1 MQKRLH
7 ELVKRFLEGT
17 ATARERDE
25 VNRLLETDVID
36 EIMQKELYRLQ
47 RKNLDNPF
55 GLYSTSGVAPGEVM
69 EARARRGPDEILDG
83 RMPVMHAQPTPQ
95 GDHDIIEEIIHFRPQ
110 PEFKRIYLVAATVAA
125 LIAAIAFWWLTQ
137 HSDSDRTAQHNAG
150 PASSEAEKLAADFTL
165 YTGKHFVRLSDKTA
179 VTLNKGTELQVGHT
193 FGDGHRE
200 VTLRGEAYFDVH
212 HDAKKPF
219 IIHANG
225 ITVKV
230 LGTAFNV
237 RAYPGAND
245 VKVTVMRG
253 LVQVGSEEEVY
264 SLVRPH
270 EQISIALDTHE
281 FLVQEANLDQ
291 TEDWRKRFLSFEDT
305 RLEEVLRDI
314 HDVYGVEVV
323 LQRQSL
329 KDCPLTATFSDAA
342 PLEDVIGAVAQ
353 AYGMRYQISDDGR
366 TVTLEDG
373 SCR

>member
-1 MQKRLH
+1 MQNRLH

-17 ATARERDE
+17 ATLRERDE

-47 RKNLDNPF
+47 RKNIDNPF
-55 GLYSTSGVAPGEVM
+55 GLYSTSGVAPGEAQ
-69 EARARRGPDEILDG
+69 EARARRGPDEILEG
-83 RMPVMHAQPTPQ
+83 RMPVMHAEPTSH
-95 GDHDIIEEIIHFRPQ
+95 GDNDIIEEIIHFRPQ
-110 PEFKRIYLVAATVAA
+110 PEFKRLYLVAATVAA
-125 LIAAIAFWWLTQ
+125 LIMAGAFWWLTQ
-137 HSDSDRTAQHNAG
+137 HSDSNRTADHTGA
-150 PASSEAEKLAADFTL
+150 PVSSETEPTPADFTV
-165 YTGKHFVRLSDKTA
+165 YTGKHFVQLPDKTA
-179 VTLNKGTELQVGHT
+179 VTLNKGTELQVSHA
-193 FGDGHRE
+193 FGDAHRE

-212 HDAKKPF
+212 HDPKKPF

-237 RAYPGAND
+237 RAYPGANK
-245 VKVTVMRG
+245 VNVTVMRG
-253 LVQVGSEEEVY
+253 LVEVGSEDEVY

-291 TEDWRKRFLSFEDT
+291 TEDWRKRFMIFEDT

-314 HDVYGVEVV
+314 HDLYGAEVV
-323 LQRQSL
+323 LQQQSL
-329 KDCPLTATFSDAA
+329 KDCPLTATFSDEA
-342 PLEDVIGAVAQ
+342 PLEDVIRAVSQ
-353 AYGMRYQISDDGR
+353 AYGMRYRISDDGR
-366 TVTLEDG
+366 KVTLEDG

>member
-1 MQKRLH
+1 MQNRLH

-17 ATARERDE
+17 ATLRERDE

-47 RKNLDNPF
+47 RKNIDNPF
-55 GLYSTSGVAPGEVM
+55 GLYSTSGAAPGEAQ
-69 EARARRGPDEILDG
+69 EARTRRGPDEILEG
-83 RMPVMHAQPTPQ
+83 RVPALRSEPISQ
-95 GDHDIIEEIIHFRPQ
+95 GDNDIIEEIIHFRPQ
-110 PEFKRIYLVAATVAA
+110 PEFKRLYLVAATVAA
-125 LIAAIAFWWLTQ
+125 LIMAVAFWWLTQ
-137 HSDSDRTAQHNAG
+137 HSDSGRTADHGFA
-150 PASSEAEKLAADFTL
+150 PSSSETAQTLADFTL
-165 YTGKHFVRLSDKTA
+165 YTGKHFVQLPDKTA
-179 VTLNKGTELQVGHT
+179 VTLNKGTELQVSHA
-193 FGDGHRE
+193 FGNEHRE
-200 VTLRGEAYFDVH
+200 VTLRGEAYFDVY

-237 RAYPGAND
+237 RAYPGANK
-245 VKVTVMRG
+245 VNVTVMRG

-291 TEDWRKRFLSFEDT
+291 TEDWRKRFMIFEDT

-314 HDVYGVEVV
+314 HDLYGAEVV

-329 KDCPLTATFSDAA
+329 KDCPLTATFSDEA
-342 PLEDVIGAVAQ
+342 PLEDVIRAVAQ
-353 AYGMRYQISDDGR
+353 AYGMRYRISDDGR

>member
-1 MQKRLH
+1 MQNRLH

-17 ATARERDE
+17 ATLREREE

-47 RKNLDNPF
+47 RKNIDNPF
-55 GLYSTSGVAPGEVM
+55 ALYSTSGVAPGEAL
-69 EARARRGPDEILDG
+69 EARMRRGPDEILEG
-83 RMPVMHAQPTPQ
+83 RVPGMHIDPTAQSDNDT
-95 GDHDIIEEIIHFRPQ
+95 IEEVMHFRPQ

-125 LIAAIAFWWLTQ
+125 LIMAGAFWWLTQ
-137 HSDSDRTAQHNAG
+137 HPDSNRTAERVVV
-150 PASSEAEKLAADFTL
+150 PESAETEKTPADFTL
-165 YTGKHFVRLSDKTA
+165 YTGKHFVQLSDKTA
-179 VTLNKGTELQVGHT
+179 VTLNKGTELQVSHA
-193 FGDGHRE
+193 FGDNHRE

-212 HDAKKPF
+212 HDPKKPF

-230 LGTAFNV
+230 MGTAFNV
-237 RAYPGAND
+237 RAYPGANK
-245 VKVTVMRG
+245 VNVTVMRG

-270 EQISIALDTHE
+270 EQISIELDTHE

-291 TEDWRKRFLSFEDT
+291 TEDWRKRFMIFEDT

-314 HDVYGVEVV
+314 HDLYGAEVV
-323 LQRQSL
+323 LQQQSL
-329 KDCPLTATFSDAA
+329 KDCPLTATFSDEA
-342 PLEDVIGAVAQ
+342 PLEDVIRAVAQ
-353 AYGMRYQISDDGR
+353 AYGMRYQISDDSR
-366 TVTLEDG
+366 KVTLEDG